1 MKEIRQGHLKS
12 RKWLNLRIGE
22 ENMSHVVNIK
32 TELKNK
38 ASVVKACARLEWPC
52 EVNSSTVMYDGTK
65 VHGSIITIPNWKYAA
80 CVKEDGSIAT
90 DTFNNR
96 WGDIADLDQLK
107 KYYAVEET
115 KSTLAAQG
123 IYSREYLNEKDQSIT
138 LTAEVHH

>member
-1 MKEIRQGHLKS
+1 
-12 RKWLNLRIGE
+12 
-22 ENMSHVVNIK
+22 MSHTVQIK
-32 TELKNK
+32 TELKNPK
-38 ASVVKACARLEWPC
+38 SVEKACERLKWDC
-52 EVNSSTVMYDGTK
+52 QLNSSAVLYDGK
-65 VHGSIITIPNWKYAA
+65 SVHGAIVTIPGWRYAA

-138 LTAEVHH
+138 LVAEVHN